1 MRTVGAIAWSLT
13 LPSLTVLEAERF
25 AAPKVPTA
33 AAVFRKDPLRRLPK
47 CDWACWSGFT
57 SRDGDM
63 VQAAGWYR
71 YATDKRDQ
79 QAESALRRL
88 ASSEELRVRHPDPVA
103 RQLSAILYLRGLGST
118 HSFKRN
124 FGFLKRRAL

>member
-1 MRTVGAIAWSLT
+1 MRTVGGIAWSLT

-25 AAPKVPTA
+25 APKAPA
-33 AAVFRKDPLRRLPK
+33 AAAAFREYPLRRLSR

-57 SRDGDM
+57 NRAREI
-63 VQAAGWYR
+63 VQAVGWYR
-71 YATDKRDQ
+71 YATDKEDQ
-79 QAESALRRL
+79 RAESALRWL
-88 ASSEELRVRHPDPVA
+88 ASSEELRGRHPDPVA

-124 FGFLKRRAL
+124 FGLLKRRAS